1 MANNEKEIVER
12 YKTVM
17 HKQQIVMSQYYL
29 LKNTNNKE
37 MLKNTIRFM
46 EKELIKLEGN
56 NENNRV

>member
-1 MANNEKEIVER
+1 VANNEKEIVER